1 MANGLLGDPTALR
14 GLLQSPSTTD
24 FALAMLANSGYS
36 PRRRSL
42 GEIVGASMLQ
52 SRQMA
57 AEQAQQKLR
66 EEYMRAQIQAMQQKQ
81 EPRPEELE
89 IIAGEDGKPIYVP
102 RSQAA
107 GKSPFLQPRGE
118 TSQTAALQ
126 EYEQAKSQGYAG
138 TFMDYKR
145 DMAEMSRAPVGAAG
159 PAEMPAAVREAQ
171 WFFAQTPERQQRYLA
186 LKRAQQVENIGGVPT
201 IVGAA
206 GDTTPLST
214 PDAEAEARRKA
225 AAATAQGTADVEGA
239 GKRGAARGL
248 EYVIQQFRGQMLRT
262 PQGGPMGAV
271 GMIGSVTQ
279 SQEARR
285 FNNLREQL
293 STELRTVFR
302 IPGEGT
308 LSDREQ
314 AQYGVQLPDVKN
326 SPDTNEAILQDVQA
340 RVAARLG
347 QSAPA
352 APGATQGAATAPATS
367 PRRRVRVDSNGNVI
381 R

>member
-66 EEYMRAQIQAMQQKQ
+66 EEYMRAQIAAMQQ
-81 EPRPEELE
+81 RPEAQRRIVKGPDGLDYY
-89 IIAGEDGKPIYVP
+89 EDGTRVLPNVQAPAASRKPRETREVNDGSLVRTEEFNPETGQWELIAKAP
-102 RSQAA
+102 RWSPQA
-107 GKSPFLQPRGE
+107 P
-118 TSQTAALQ
+118 AA
-126 EYEQAKSQGYAG
+126 A
-138 TFMDYKR
+138 
-145 DMAEMSRAPVGAAG
+145 AES
-159 PAEMPAAVREAQ
+159 PAAVREYE
-171 WFFAQTPERQQRYLA
+171 FFNRLPAEQQKRYLA

-225 AAATAQGTADVEGA
+225 AAATAQGAADVEGA

-248 EYVIQQFRGQMLRT
+248 DYVIQQFRGQIPRT

-326 SPDTNEAILQDVQA
+326 SPATNEAILKDVQA

-347 QSAPA
+347 QAAPA

>member
-66 EEYMRAQIQAMQQKQ
+66 EQYMQAQIAAMQQ
-81 EPRPEELE
+81 RPEAQRRIVKGPDGLDYY
-89 IIAGEDGKPIYVP
+89 EDGTRVLPNVQAPAAMLKPRESRTVNDGPLVRTEEFNPETGQWELIAKAP
-102 RSQAA
+102 RWSPQA
-107 GKSPFLQPRGE
+107 P
-118 TSQTAALQ
+118 AA
-126 EYEQAKSQGYAG
+126 A
-138 TFMDYKR
+138 
-145 DMAEMSRAPVGAAG
+145 AES
-159 PAEMPAAVREAQ
+159 PAAVREFL
-171 WFFAQTPERQQRYLA
+171 FFNGLPPDQQKRYLA
-186 LKRAQQVENIGGVPT
+186 LQRAQQIENIGGVPT

-206 GDTTPLST
+206 GDTEPLST
-214 PDAEAEARRKA
+214 PAAEAEARRAA
-225 AAATAQGTADVEGA
+225 AAATAQGAADVEGA
-239 GKRGAARGL
+239 GKRGAARSMN
-248 EYVIQQFRGQMLRT
+248 YVIEQFREQIPKT
-262 PQGGPMGAV
+262 PQGGPMGAL
-271 GMIGSVTQ
+271 GKIGYVTR
-279 SQEARR
+279 SQEVRR

-302 IPGEGT
+302 IPGEGP
-308 LSDREQ
+308 LSDQEQ
-314 AQYGVQLPDVKN
+314 RQYGLQLPSVSDSAEN
-326 SPDTNEAILQDVQA
+326 NENILKDIQT
-340 RVAARLG
+340 RVAARMG
-347 QSAPA
+347 QGAPA
-352 APGATQGAATAPATS
+352 APSATQGAATAPATS

>member
-1 MANGLLGDPTALR
+1 MANGLLGGMEGLR
-14 GLLQSPSTTD
+14 GILASPSTND
-24 FALAMLANSGYS
+24 FALALLANSGYS
-36 PRRRSL
+36 NRRRGL
-42 GEIVGASMLQ
+42 GEIIGTSMMQ
-52 SRQMA
+52 SRAMA
-57 AEQAQQKLR
+57 AEAAQQKLR
-66 EEYMRAQIQAMQQKQ
+66 EQYMQAQIAAMQQKQ
-81 EPRPEELE
+81 EPRSEELE
-89 IIAGEDGKPIYVP
+89 MVLGEDGRPVFVP
-102 RSQAA
+102 RSQAV
-107 GKSPFLQPRGE
+107 GKSPFIQERG
-118 TSQTAALQ
+118 TASTPATLQ
-126 EYEQAKSQGYAG
+126 EYALAQSQGYDRS
-138 TFMDYKR
+138 FMDYQR
-145 DMAEMSRAPVGAAG
+145 DMANMTRALPAA
-159 PAEMPAAVREAQ
+159 PAPTESPAAVREYE
-171 WFFAQTPERQQRYLA
+171 FFIGLPEDKQKRYLA

-225 AAATAQGTADVEGA
+225 AAATAQGTADVDGA
-239 GKRGAARGL
+239 GKRGAARSMD
-248 EYVIQQFRGQMLRT
+248 YVIQQFRAQIPRT
-262 PQGGPMGAV
+262 PQGGPMGAL

-326 SPDTNEAILQDVQA
+326 SAGTNEAILQDVQA

-347 QSAPA
+347 QP
-352 APGATQGAATAPATS
+352 QATAPA
-367 PRRRVRVDSNGNVI
+367 PKQRVRVDANGNVI